1 MPNTES
7 TQSTSRVP
15 SFIKADEQ
23 TKEHDKIDSPKACE
37 LDEMNSNS
45 NENETNR
52 NAVNSE
58 EAMAN
63 KISKHNEDAVNNN
76 SNEHDN
82 EEDESSEKA
91 DSKNEVPADD
101 GFGGANYFSMES
113 IQKMAQFVSAAMS
126 NNSGNEDAQKQLTLL
141 QSTLFT
147 LQHQQLFQMQL
158 IQQLQSQL
166 SLNQTG
172 KNEGED
178 DDDDEDMEQDERE
191 DGELTEEQMA
201 EEQRKYEEEQKAIAI
216 EKEKL
221 RLKQQKLDDQNKN
234 SANDDSKKFDGSK
247 PLDPNDSRAG
257 DALSAMEA
265 SFSSSFAS
273 NIITN
278 HDEPASMDGLN
289 SLEML
294 QKRAEEVL
302 DSASKGILSGGLT
315 DEMAFKNDGKGRN
328 EPFFKHRCRYCGKV
342 FGSDSALQIHIRSHT
357 GELTLHISFYLGISS
372 VFRLTLAYD

>member
-1 MPNTES
+1 MPNHTDA
-7 TQSTSRVP
+7 TQGTSRV
-15 SFIKADEQ
+15 SRFAAAAAAATDDDEH
-23 TKEHDKIDSPKACE
+23 TNEHNKIHSPKHQNHSQPDATH
-37 LDEMNSNS
+37 SNADDHDTKRRAAKS
-45 NENETNR
+45 
-52 NAVNSE
+52 V
-58 EAMAN
+58 EAAAAT

-76 SNEHDN
+76 SNEHDM
-82 EEDESSEKA
+82 EA
-91 DSKNEVPADD
+91 DDTHDRTDGKHEVSAADD
-101 GFGGANYFSMES
+101 GFGGAGYFSMDA

-166 SLNQTG
+166 SLGQPG
-172 KNEGED
+172 KSEADED
-178 DDDDEDMEQDERE
+178 DDEVDPDERE

-201 EEQRKYEEEQKAIAI
+201 EEQRKYEEERKEAIAA
-216 EKEKL
+216 EKEKI
-221 RLKQQKLDDQNKN
+221 RLKQQQQQQLDDQNKGGDGDEN
-234 SANDDSKKFDGSK
+234 KKVFDDTK
-247 PLDPNDSRAG
+247 PLDPNDTRPG

-278 HDEPASMDGLN
+278 HDEPSSMDGLN

-294 QKRAEEVL
+294 QKRTEEVL

-357 GELTLHISFYLGISS
+357 GE
-372 VFRLTLAYD
+372 